1 MRDPQIPHAR
11 SADSLLWP
19 GMVNS
24 PRVEL
29 VETSFDDPIVTGLHV
44 EQAAELAARFG
55 ADADRPAPAEPGTV
69 FLVARERGEPIG
81 CAGVRWVM
89 AAGGHPSGVQG
100 AEVGQIY
107 VRPEHRGMGVTR
119 LLLRGAEDLAR
130 RRGCR
135 IARLKAADLRDA
147 GLYESSGYVRI
158 PPFGSH
164 PPRSLC
170 FEKTLRAE
178 TRP

>member
-1 MRDPQIPHAR
+1 MI
-11 SADSLLWP
+11 
-19 GMVNS
+19 NS

-55 ADADRPAPAEPGTV
+55 VAADRPSPAEPGMV
-69 FLVARERGEPIG
+69 FLVARERAALIG
-81 CAGVRWVM
+81 CAGVRWIS
-89 AAGGHPSGVQG
+89 ATGIDTGGPSSGGQG
-100 AEVGQIY
+100 AEVGHVY
-107 VRPEHRGMGVTR
+107 VRPEYRGLGVTR

-135 IARLKAADLRDA
+135 IARLKAADLREA
-147 GLYESSGYVRI
+147 GLYEASGYVRI

-164 PPRSLC
+164 SARSIC
-170 FEKTLRAE
+170 FEKTLRAD
-178 TRP
+178 TRR